1 MGFLVLALFKFIS
14 VFLWNLE
21 TPREACT
28 VMLLEDNVLVA
39 MVYLHGLCKVVVV
52 FRLHLDPDLA
62 VLVDLARWEDAG
74 AGKVQIA
81 DELLTYKSLAVL
93 RYFSEQARLRRLSF

>member
-14 VFLWNLE
+14 VLFWNLE

-28 VMLLEDNVLVA
+28 VMLLEDNVLVT
-39 MVYLHGLCKVVVV
+39 MVNLYGLCKVVVV

-74 AGKVQIA
+74 AGQVQIA
-81 DELLTYKSLAVL
+81 DELLT
-93 RYFSEQARLRRLSF
+93 